1 MDVNSLYD
9 LFFENIK
16 KLFYPEE
23 WIKLDLSFSKSEIFT
38 MLLVDKHGE
47 IIMSQIAEDIH
58 IPMSTATG
66 MVERLVKLD
75 YLSRERSELDRRI
88 VVIKLT
94 DKGKALINQLKEM
107 VSHYIHRISESLTKE
122 EIDLL
127 SKIFMKVIHII
138 NDVGEEQKHAEN
150 QEKKDKIKK
159 IEIE

>member
-1 MDVNSLYD
+1 MDINSLYN

-38 MLLVDKHGE
+38 MLLVDRHGE
-47 IIMSQIAEDIH
+47 IIMSQIAEEIH

-66 MVERLVKLD
+66 MVERLVKLG
-75 YLSRERSELDRRI
+75 YLSRERSEQDRRI

-94 DKGKALINQLKEM
+94 DKGTALMNQLKEM
-107 VSHYIHRISESLTKE
+107 ISQYLHRISESLTKE

-138 NDVGEEQKHAEN
+138 NDVGEEQKISEIK
-150 QEKKDKIKK
+150 EEGKIKK